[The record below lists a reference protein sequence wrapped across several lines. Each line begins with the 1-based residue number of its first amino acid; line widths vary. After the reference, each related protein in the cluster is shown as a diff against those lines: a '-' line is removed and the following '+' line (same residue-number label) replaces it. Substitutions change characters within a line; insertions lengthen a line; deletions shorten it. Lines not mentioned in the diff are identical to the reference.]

1 MGHRIPQTKSEWIE
15 EIAEAYSDAE
25 EAIPFGKFVGEHIE
39 DKDLFHT
46 APGICLKFR
55 GIKRTKAK
63 LKKTTE
69 AALSSYV
76 ATKDFLGH
84 ILDDPHISFAFC
96 YLASHFALDLIDNQK
111 VNEIMD
117 YIEAHRKKLAEAI
130 SKKGRGPCRIS

>member
-1 MGHRIPQTKSEWIE
+1 MRQIIPQTKTEWIE

-25 EAIPFGKFVGEHIE
+25 EAIPFGKFVGKKIE
-39 DKDLFHT
+39 EKDFFHM
-46 APGICLKFR
+46 APDICLKFR

-76 ATKDFLGH
+76 ATKDFIGH

-96 YLASHFALDLIDNQK
+96 YLASHFALDLVDEQE
-111 VNEIMD
+111 VNEIME
-117 YIEAHRKKLAEAI
+117 YIETHRKKLAEAI
-130 SKKGRGPCRIS
+130 SKKG